1 MFAIYYDTI
10 GASHEALNMN
20 NKTNET
26 TDYQNAVL
34 ILIKE
39 KFPSFLLGVIIIFY
53 LSFLVI
59 NKIGIKKE
67 SAKILDKKGI
77 QIDTIKTYTVKLN
90 DDLWGIAEKMYGSGF
105 NAADIARANNLS
117 EPYTLTENQI
127 LIIPSI
133 APKKP
138 TQGDITEQAAQTQ
151 RVTEYVVQPGDYLWQ
166 IAEKIYGD
174 GNQMGRLIDA
184 NRIPY
189 PYNVEE
195 GQKLLVP

>member
-1 MFAIYYDTI
+1 MK
-10 GASHEALNMN
+10 N
-20 NKTNET
+20 NTGII
-26 TDYQNAVL
+26 DYQNAL
-34 ILIKE
+34 FLLMKE
-39 KFPSFLLGVIIIFY
+39 KFPSFLLGLLITSYF
-53 LSFLVI
+53 SFFMI

-67 SAKILDKKGI
+67 VAKTHETKKM
-77 QIDTIKTYTVKLN
+77 QVDTVKTYTVKLN
-90 DDLWGIAEKMYGSGF
+90 DDLWAIAEKMYGSGF
-105 NAADIARANNLS
+105 NAEDIAKANNLS

-138 TQGDITEQAAQTQ
+138 TQGEITEQAAQTKKITAYI
-151 RVTEYVVQPGDYLWQ
+151 VLPGDYLWQ

-174 GNQMGRLIDA
+174 GNQMSKLIEA

-195 GQKLLVP
+195 GQKLIVP